1 MVPGMSRQFKVLLCL
16 LALAP
21 FTASSGALA
30 GDKYPSRP
38 VELIVPFG
46 PGGGADQL
54 ARLTGKL
61 LEPVLGASVP
71 VLNVPGATGST
82 GMAKLLAAPADGYSM
97 AIYIADTHAL
107 LAGKDPRW
115 KAGDIVPVAVM
126 IQAPSFLFAPKDSR
140 FKTFADFEKE
150 AKAKPGTVKVATVG
164 FGSVDDY
171 TLKSLESKGIKVV
184 QVPFSK
190 PNERYTAI
198 LGGHADVLYEQS
210 GDVRQ
215 FLQSGQMRPIL
226 IFGKKRHPEFK
237 DVPASYELGYEVAL
251 PQFRSIVVK
260 AGTPEAA
267 VKALSDGL
275 AKVAASDEYK
285 AFLKAQF
292 ADADSFLGGEKATA
306 FVSEQ
311 LKDMKA
317 FADQTP
323 TP

>member
-1 MVPGMSRQFKVLLCL
+1 MPDMSRWIKVLLCL

-21 FTASSGALA
+21 LGSLSAAA
-30 GDKYPSRP
+30 ADDKFPSRP

-54 ARLTGKL
+54 GRLTAKL
-61 LEPVLGASVP
+61 LEPALGSSVP
-71 VLNVPGATGST
+71 VVNVPGATGST

-107 LAGKDPRW
+107 LVGKNPRW
-115 KAGDIVPVAVM
+115 KGSDIVPVAVM
-126 IQAPSFLFAPKDSR
+126 IQAPSFLFVPKDSR

-150 AKAKPGTVKVATVG
+150 AKEKPGTLKVATVG

-171 TLKSLESKGIKVV
+171 TLKSLEGKGVKVV

-190 PNERYTAI
+190 PNKRYTAI

-215 FLQSGQMRPIL
+215 FLKSGQMRPLL

-237 DVPASYELGYEVAL
+237 DVPTSYELGYEVAL

-260 AGTPEAA
+260 AGTPDAA
-267 VKALSDGL
+267 VKKLSDGL

-292 ADADSFLGGEKATA
+292 AAPDSFLGADKAPA
-306 FVSEQ
+306 FVAEQ
-311 LKDMKA
+311 LKAMKA
-317 FADQTP
+317 FAGHTP